1 VMLVEIV
8 KELYVLQ
15 AVLTGPC
22 RTLRHFILWK
32 IVTFSHS
39 VTSDSFETPWAV
51 ARQVP
56 LSMGFFRQEYW
67 SGLPFPFP
75 GDLPDSGIEPASP
88 TLAGGFF
95 TTAPPGSP
103 EHNLY
108 FLVA

>member
-1 VMLVEIV
+1 MMLVEIV

-56 LSMGFFRQEYW
+56 LSMGFFRPLVMKTMPFCISPVPYGRQRA
-67 SGLPFPFP
+67 LPVSVS
-75 GDLPDSGIEPASP
+75 LSH
-88 TLAGGFF
+88 THRHTHLAG
-95 TTAPPGSP
+95 
-103 EHNLY
+103 Y
-108 FLVA
+108 YR